1 MATTED
7 ELLAR
12 TLEARLLSEE
22 SFAGTIKAQYPFW
35 DAQYRPYLLAAVDQL
50 PVERFDY
57 KPRPEMMT
65 AQQVILHIAEAERW
79 WIHHIV
85 EGEAYEDW
93 VVEHEDPA
101 QGFVT
106 MYDAPDH
113 NAMKFA
119 LEEYHR
125 HTQRIFGLPASEL
138 EKKTTRTRRDGT
150 TEEYTLHWILA
161 HTEEHE
167 IHHRA
172 QLNMYLR
179 MLGITPP
186 SV

>member
-1 MATTED
+1 MPTPADAFTAPALT
-7 ELLAR
+7 LAG
-12 TLEARLLSEE
+12 AAFS
-22 SFAGTIKAQYPFW
+22 GTVKAYFPYW
-35 DAQYRPYLLAAVDQL
+35 DSYFRPYLLDAVDLL
-50 PVERFDY
+50 PAEHFDW
-57 KPRPEMMT
+57 KPRPEMLT
-65 AQQVILHIAEAERW
+65 ARQVILHIAEVERMW
-79 WIHHIV
+79 VHHTW
-85 EGEAYEDW
+85 EKEPYEDF
-93 VVEHEDPA
+93 VVADTVGWKA
-101 QGFVT
+101 V
-106 MYDAPDH
+106 YDAPDH
-113 NAMKFA
+113 NALRFV

>member
-1 MATTED
+1 MPTPADETTAPA
-7 ELLAR
+7 LTLAG
-12 TLEARLLSEE
+12 A
-22 SFAGTIKAQYPFW
+22 SFKGTVKEYFPYW
-35 DAQYRPYLLAAVDQL
+35 DSYFRPYLLDAVELL
-50 PVERFDY
+50 PAEHFDW
-57 KPRPEMMT
+57 KPRPEMLT
-65 AQQVILHIAEAERW
+65 ARQVILHIAEVERW
-79 WIHHIV
+79 WVHHTW
-85 EGEAYEDW
+85 EKEPYEDW
-93 VVEHEDPA
+93 VVKADV
-101 QGFVT
+101 GWKTV
-106 MYDAPDH
+106 YDAPDH
-113 NAMKFA
+113 NSLYFV

-138 EKKTTRTRRDGT
+138 EKKTTRDGK
-150 TEEYTLHWILA
+150 EYSLHWILA